1 MQKKSRT
8 ARIILNAKVALL
20 FYFINLIL
28 QFFSRK
34 IFIDYLGAELL
45 GLNTTAHNLLQFLN
59 LAESGIGAAI
69 AFSLYKPLSI
79 NNHNE
84 INEIVSIQGWFYRKV
99 AIFIIATSII
109 LMSFFPLIFSKA
121 NIPLWCPY
129 AVFLSFLVSTLLT
142 YFVNYKIIVLSADQK
157 EYKIIIETQTIKVI
171 KIFIQMFAVW
181 HLSNGYVWWL
191 VLEVMASISTSARLS
206 ICVKKEYPWL
216 KTNISQGN
224 YLKTKY
230 SFVLVKTKQMFFHK
244 IGAFVLSQITPL
256 VIYAFTSLTIVAIYG
271 NYLIIMEGCLALVRA
286 FSKGLNAGV
295 GNLVAEGNKERIKST
310 FWKLTTLRL
319 FLSGMVCS
327 GIFLLSDSFV
337 ALWLGDDYIMPLLP
351 MAVLTAIYFIQMN
364 RTSEIFLSA
373 YGLFHDIWAPVV
385 ESLLSLS
392 LSIILGYSL
401 GLSGIFLGVLI
412 SQIIIVNSWKALFLF
427 KEGFQDPIYEYV
439 FPYTKKL
446 FILSLVF
453 IATCIVLSFFTPLH
467 ENNYLDW
474 LIKSFIV
481 VASYSSVGILLF
493 YFFDPDFNSIMRQ
506 IFGKYFRA
514 TAN

>member
-1 MQKKSRT
+1 MQKISRT
-8 ARIILNAKVALL
+8 ARIIQNAKIALL

-45 GLNTTAHNLLQFLN
+45 GLNTTIHNLIQFLN

-69 AFSLYKPLSI
+69 AFSLYKPLSV
-79 NNHNE
+79 NNYNK
-84 INEIVSIQGWFYRKV
+84 ISEIVSLQGWFYRKV
-99 AIFIIATSII
+99 AIFIIAISII

-129 AVFLSFLVSTLLT
+129 AVFIAFLVSALLT

-157 EYKIIIETQTIKVI
+157 EYKVIIETQAIKVI

-181 HLSNGYVWWL
+181 QLSNGYICWL
-191 VLEVMASISTSARLS
+191 ILEILAAIITSVRLS

-216 KTNISQGN
+216 KTDISQGKF
-224 YLKTKY
+224 LKAKY
-230 SFVLVKTKQMFFHK
+230 SSILVKTKQMFFHK
-244 IGAFVLSQITPL
+244 IGAFVLGQITPL
-256 VIYAFTSLTIVAIYG
+256 VIYAFTSLTTVAIYG

-295 GNLVAEGNKERIKST
+295 GNLVAEGNKERIKRT

-337 ALWLGDDYIMPLLP
+337 VLWLGDDYIMPLLP
-351 MAVLTAIYFIQMN
+351 MAVMTVIYFIQMN

-385 ESLLSLS
+385 ESIMSLS
-392 LSIILGYSL
+392 LSIIFGYFW

-412 SQIIIVNSWKALFLF
+412 SQIIIINSWKALFLF
-427 KEGFQDPIYEYV
+427 KEGFQDSIYEYV

-446 FILSLVF
+446 LLLSLAF
-453 IATCIVLSFFTPLH
+453 IITYVVLNFFSPVH
-467 ENNYLDW
+467 ENNYIDW
-474 LIKSFIV
+474 LIKSLIV
-481 VASYSSVGILLF
+481 VLSYSSMGVLLF
-493 YFFDPDFNSIMRQ
+493 YFCDSDFNSITRQ
-506 IFGKYFRA
+506 IFNKCLKKYR
-514 TAN
+514 